1 MYSKKLVVL
10 TGKVGKMKFRLNNL
24 LVYFIFFA
32 LKSTHLHGK
41 SNNKYVNS
49 QIISE
54 KNRCVNKKKY
64 FLYYKGLIYKKSPA
78 HFSMQAGEY

>member
-1 MYSKKLVVL
+1 M
-10 TGKVGKMKFRLNNL
+10 
-24 LVYFIFFA
+24 
-32 LKSTHLHGK
+32 HLHGK
-41 SNNKYVNS
+41 SNNKYVNR

-64 FLYYKGLIYKKSPA
+64 FLHYKGLIYKKSPA